1 MQLSTLSIRHLYL
14 IGLFIFTVIGSFAQ
28 LSVSFKKENKEIL
41 KFQKDETG
49 KIIFYEV
56 VNADST
62 SRDTLWKNGL
72 MWVKNVL
79 YDKNDKILFENQLY
93 GTIEA
98 ETSLMLYVPSI
109 ITKMPH
115 GRLTY
120 KIILDIK
127 DRKYRY
133 TFTDFVFQYFQQ
145 DRKDLKYKP
154 VKGSYRPLEKEKYP
168 GYQTAWN
175 NHKYTVKAHIEK
187 QIANLKTEIIK
198 VNTLPKV
205 DVDLPLIK
213 TKEW

>member
-1 MQLSTLSIRHLYL
+1 MRH
-14 IGLFIFTVIGSFAQ
+14 INRVLFFLLFASLCQAQ
-28 LSVSFKKENKEIL
+28 LSVSFKKKKTETI
-41 KFQKDETG
+41 KFQKNENG

-56 VNADST
+56 VAADSIP
-62 SRDTLWKNGL
+62 RDTLWKNA
-72 MWVKNVL
+72 MIWVKNAL
-79 YDKNDKILFENQLY
+79 SEKSDKITFENQLY

-98 ETSLMLYVPSI
+98 ETSMMLYVPSI

-115 GRLTY
+115 GKLTY

-133 TFTDFVFQYFQQ
+133 TFTDFIFQYYQQ
-145 DRKDLKYKP
+145 DRKDFKYKP

-175 NHKYTVKAHIEK
+175 NHKYTVKDHVDG

-198 VNTLPKV
+198 FTKLESATIEKPI
-205 DVDLPLIK
+205 IK

>member
-1 MQLSTLSIRHLYL
+1 MQFSSILRRQINHL
-14 IGLFIFTVIGSFAQ
+14 IFILFFTSVCEAQ
-28 LSVSFKKENKEIL
+28 LSVSFRKQSKETV
-41 KFQKDETG
+41 KFQKDENG

-56 VNADST
+56 VICDSVP
-62 SRDTLWKNGL
+62 RDTLWKNGL
-72 MWVKNVL
+72 NWVKNAL
-79 YDKNDKILFENQLY
+79 NDKKDNILFDNQLF

-133 TFTDFVFQYFQQ
+133 TFTDFIFQYYQQ
-145 DRKDLKYKP
+145 DRKDFQYKP
-154 VKGSYRPLEKEKYP
+154 VKGSYRPFEKEKYP

-175 NHKYTVKAHIEK
+175 NHKLTVKEHIGK
-187 QIANLKTEIIK
+187 QISNLKSEIVKFNTPIADTAEKTVIK
-198 VNTLPKV
+198 SK
-205 DVDLPLIK
+205 D
-213 TKEW
+213 W